1 MDVTRFLHDA
11 RQRISALSPLQKGI
25 AALILVLHLIVVG
38 IATYYGGDRILHGTC
53 HPPKKKNVSNAYRM
67 HGLTSFKLLHVSLD
81 GYRTMS

>member
-38 IATYYGGDRILHGTC
+38 IATYYVSRT
-53 HPPKKKNVSNAYRM
+53 KEKNISNTNPM
-67 HGLTSFKLLHVSLD
+67 HGLTNFKLLHAPLD
-81 GYRTMS
+81 GYRTMF